1 MPATVKR
8 DIKEVWIEYKKTRTE
23 ALRNYLME
31 NYLHLVRYNAERIHV
46 KLPDEVE
53 LDDLMSA
60 GIFGLMDAI
69 AAFDRERG
77 VKFET
82 YCAPRIRGAIL
93 DELRRQDHVP
103 RSVRRKT
110 RDIETARQSLAAR
123 LCRAPDDD
131 ELAAELGVSRA
142 TLWKWQSDVESA
154 VRLPLDRPPRTRGET
169 SPSSLLDTLHTE
181 PSDAVDEQIGRDEE
195 IALLRRAILD
205 LREQERTVLGL
216 YYFEGLKIHEIAQM
230 LGVTD
235 SRVSQ
240 VRSKALSRLRTLV
253 GPALIS

>member
-1 MPATVKR
+1 MADSRSQNLWDALAAGDSTAR
-8 DIKEVWIEYKKTRTE
+8 DSLLTE
-23 ALRNYLME
+23 NLS
-31 NYLHLVRYNAERIHV
+31 LVHHV
-46 KLPDEVE
+46 ARQLGRRLSDKVDHDELVSAGI
-53 LDDLMSA
+53 LGLMSA
-60 GIFGLMDAI
+60 MT
-69 AAFDRERG
+69 AFDPGRG
-77 VKFET
+77 LAFSTFAV
-82 YCAPRIRGAIL
+82 PRIRGAIL

>member
-1 MPATVKR
+1 MADSRSQNLWDALAAGDSTAR
-8 DIKEVWIEYKKTRTE
+8 DSLLTE
-23 ALRNYLME
+23 NLS
-31 NYLHLVRYNAERIHV
+31 LVHHV
-46 KLPDEVE
+46 ARQLGRRLSDKVDHDELVSAGI
-53 LDDLMSA
+53 LGLMSA
-60 GIFGLMDAI
+60 MT
-69 AAFDRERG
+69 AFDTGRG
-77 VKFET
+77 LSFST
-82 YCAPRIRGAIL
+82 FAIPRIRGAIL

-131 ELAAELGVSRA
+131 ELAAELGLSLA